1 MKASETTERPLR
13 SDAERNRRRVLAAA
27 AQLFATDGIEA
38 SLEEVAARAGVGVG
52 TVYRRFGDREG
63 LIDALFED
71 QIDDVAALAERALE
85 LDDPWEG
92 LELFLRESTALSV
105 ADRGL
110 RQAVLS
116 PARGRERAARARAR
130 IAPLATQLLERA
142 RDDGSLRE
150 DLGAYDIP
158 LMQLMLG
165 ALADVTSDVDPELW
179 QRFLVI
185 LLDGM
190 RKSRRAP
197 TPLPCEPLDA
207 DRYAAAMAKGKPAR
221 RPR

>member
-1 MKASETTERPLR
+1 MSTESATDRPLR
-13 SDAERNRRRVLAAA
+13 SDAERNRQRVLAAA
-27 AQLFATDGIEA
+27 AELFATEGVEA

-71 QIDDVAALAERALE
+71 QIDEVAALAERALE
-85 LDDPWEG
+85 LDDPWAG

-110 RQAVLS
+110 REAVLS
-116 PARGRERAARARAR
+116 PARGRERAGRARAR
-130 IAPLATQLLERA
+130 IAPLATRLLERA
-142 RDDGSLRE
+142 REDGSLRD
-150 DLGAYDIP
+150 DLGAFDIP

-165 ALADVTSDVDPELW
+165 ALADVTSDLEPEFW
-179 QRFLVI
+179 RRFLVI

-190 RKSRRAP
+190 RKSRRTP
-197 TPLPCEPLDA
+197 TPLPSEALDA
-207 DRYAAAMAKGKPAR
+207 DRYAAAMATGKPATR
-221 RPR
+221 AR

>member
-1 MKASETTERPLR
+1 MDAQSGTERPLR
-13 SDAERNRRRVLAAA
+13 SDAERNRQRVLAAA
-27 AQLFATDGIEA
+27 AELFAAEGIEA

-52 TVYRRFGDREG
+52 TLYRRFGDREG

-71 QIDDVAALAERALE
+71 QIDEVAVLAERALE

-92 LELFLRESTALSV
+92 LKLFLRESTALSV

-130 IAPLATQLLERA
+130 IAPLATQLLEQA

-158 LMQLMLG
+158 FMQLMLG
-165 ALADVTSDVDPELW
+165 TVADVTGEVDPEFW
-179 QRFLVI
+179 RRFLVI

-197 TPLPCEPLDA
+197 TPLPSEALDA
-207 DRYAAAMAKGKPAR
+207 DRYAAAMAQGKPATR
-221 RPR
+221 AR